1 MIFDHLPS
9 LSKLR
14 YLCHKIIDPS
24 QWDPRVIYEWPLGRK
39 ERGLQSTPWRNT
51 KPWFIQTIW
60 NFFVLIWPFNCE
72 IVHYCANVVLKL
84 MIPRLEIS
92 FHNIFI
98 VNTMMDWKVSD
109 HRQTYFISMQMK
121 YVWPWQLKNVQ
132 KGLKNR

>member
-1 MIFDHLPS
+1 MNDFWSSSIIP
-9 LSKLR
+9 LSQN
-14 YLCHKIIDPS
+14 H
-24 QWDPRVIYEWPLGRK
+24 WPLPMRPASYLWMTVREKGK
-39 ERGLQSTPWRNT
+39 GVAI
-51 KPWFIQTIW
+51 KPLTEYKTLIHSNHLKF
-60 NFFVLIWPFNCE
+60 FFVLIWPFNCE